1 MRIVKENT
9 MALMIDF
16 QEKLVP
22 AINNNESIVENA
34 VKLLNGLKVLGCPAL
49 FTQQYTRGL
58 GMTVKPL
65 QETQDEFSY
74 FDKTSFSCLD
84 NEAICEAIEQF
95 GKDTIIVTGMESHIC
110 VMQTVSDLLE
120 KGYKVYIISD
130 CIGSRTDF
138 NKQNG
143 LERMKQEGAVI
154 SSVESVLFEMTR
166 RAGTPEFKEVSRII
180 K

>member
-1 MRIVKENT
+1 MRIMKENT

-22 AINNNESIVENA
+22 AINDKDSIVESA
-34 VKLLNGLKVLGCPAL
+34 VKLLSGLKVLGCPVI
-49 FTQQYTRGL
+49 FTQQYTKGL
-58 GMTVKPL
+58 GMTVESM

-84 NEAICEAIEQF
+84 NEAICEVIEKS

-120 KGYKVYIISD
+120 KGYKVYIVSD

-166 RAGTPEFKEVSRII
+166 KAGSAEFKEISKII